1 MKQRYLVLFA
11 AFLVMAALAC
21 KKDETYTSDTS
32 STTSTTD
39 TSTTMSTYDTTGST
53 ATATN
58 ASATAMDPADS
69 DFMMKAAQGGLAE
82 VDMGYMA
89 SSKATNPDVKKFGDR
104 MVTDHSK
111 ANDELKQL
119 AATKGVTLPTAVS
132 DEEKKD
138 MDAMSAKSGKDF
150 DKGYI
155 DDMVQDHEKDVAEFE
170 KASKEAKDADLKA
183 WAAKTLPTLQKHLEM
198 AKETQKKVK

>member
-11 AFLVMAALAC
+11 AFLVMAAFSC

-32 STTSTTD
+32 A
-39 TSTTMSTYDTTGST
+39 TSTTMSDTSGTTSTYDTTGST
-53 ATATN
+53 ATS
-58 ASATAMDPADS
+58 ASATSMDPADS

-82 VDMGYMA
+82 VDMGNMA
-89 SSKATNPDVKKFGDR
+89 SSKATNADVKKFGDR

-119 AATKGVTLPTAVS
+119 ASTKGVTLPTTVS

-138 MDAMSAKSGKDF
+138 MDAMTAKEGKDF
-150 DKGYI
+150 DKAYI
-155 DDMVQDHEKDVAEFE
+155 DDMVKDHEKDVAEFE

-183 WAAKTLPTLQKHLEM
+183 WAAKTLPTLQKHLQM
-198 AKETQKKVK
+198 AKDAQKKVK